1 MDDFERKLRKAKEE
15 KEMSLADYYN
25 RNIPDYYPT
34 MFLDG
39 YSPQQI
45 WTARR
50 RDIFKR
56 LAEKDKENE
65 VKIRT
70 EIKIK

>member
-1 MDDFERKLRKAKEE
+1 
-15 KEMSLADYYN
+15 MSLFDYYN

-34 MFLDG
+34 MFMDG

-50 RDIFKR
+50 REMFKR
-56 LAEKDKENE
+56 LAERDKE
-65 VKIRT
+65 T
-70 EIKIK
+70 EIKITSEIKLK

>member
-1 MDDFERKLRKAKEE
+1 
-15 KEMSLADYYN
+15 MSLFDYYN

-34 MFLDG
+34 MFMDG

-56 LAEKDKENE
+56 LAERDKE
-65 VKIRT
+65 T
-70 EIKIK
+70 EIKITSEIKLK

>member
-1 MDDFERKLRKAKEE
+1 
-15 KEMSLADYYN
+15 MSLLDYYN

-39 YSPQQI
+39 YSSQQI

-56 LAEKDKENE
+56 LAERDKENE